1 MTYGL
6 VYRPGPENA
15 ATGPTTA
22 QASVQT
28 NVIQP
33 IAESSKVETNE
44 TKSSLRTKKQ
54 DKSTLTIIPK
64 YRYIQNDTLLNKN
77 VVGGQDR
84 QPGSTSANTQH
95 QVAVTP
101 NKYRKTTPT
110 VLIQSSPQATPQV
123 TVVMVTADAVNK
135 PQEVSQS
142 VANHENQ
149 YQVREDS
156 EAEG

>member
-15 ATGPTTA
+15 ATGSTTA

-44 TKSSLRTKKQ
+44 TKSSLHTKKL

-77 VVGGQDR
+77 VVDVHDR
-84 QPGSTSANTQH
+84 QSGSISANTQH
-95 QVAVTP
+95 QMTVTP
-101 NKYRKTTPT
+101 NKYHKTTPT
-110 VLIQSSPQATPQV
+110 VPIQNSPQATPQV
-123 TVVMVTADAVNK
+123 TVVMVTADAINK
-135 PQEVSQS
+135 LQEVSQP
-142 VANHENQ
+142 VAYHEHQ